1 MSEFCDL
8 LLLLLLVFG
17 DQMDFSEN
25 TILGFEGLYTSC
37 VMILFLQRNC
47 TKWRGQSKNTHTHTC
62 HNHNHTHHIHQPSPL
77 PMRFHHHLYNEQ
89 DPDICLQIWSTITM
103 QLPGMDHKGGLRFL
117 PWSFWWWWW
126 SYWSWWWSSGCC
138 SGDKPW
144 LHGGDGEQPRLLAA
158 ASLWGWNEPASCQG
172 DLMLNS
178 FAWFIW
184 NGVDPPFIMVTL
196 PKPRF

>member
-1 MSEFCDL
+1 
-8 LLLLLLVFG
+8 
-17 DQMDFSEN
+17 
-25 TILGFEGLYTSC
+25 
-37 VMILFLQRNC
+37 
-47 TKWRGQSKNTHTHTC
+47 
-62 HNHNHTHHIHQPSPL
+62 
-77 PMRFHHHLYNEQ
+77 MRFHHHLYDEQ

-117 PWSFWWWWW
+117 PWSLWWWWW

-144 LHGGDGEQPRLLAA
+144 LHGGDGEQPRLLG
-158 ASLWGWNEPASCQG
+158 ASLWGWDEPASCQG

-184 NGVDPPFIMVTL
+184 NGVDPPFIEVKL
-196 PKPRF
+196 PKPRFKKNGYWKLPKNQQEQDKVPKGGTMVATREEFKKTPFFFFVFGENAQYSKEICQWGDERA